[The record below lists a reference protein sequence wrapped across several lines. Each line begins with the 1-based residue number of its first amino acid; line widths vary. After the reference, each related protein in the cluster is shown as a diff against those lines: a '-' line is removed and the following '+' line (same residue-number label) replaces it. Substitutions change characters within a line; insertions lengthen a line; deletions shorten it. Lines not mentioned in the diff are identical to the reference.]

1 VVTDFPGLGDIYTFD
16 NTQAEADI
24 IDGGWVLPNG
34 NPNGVSQTNDVI
46 EIESGNATI
55 TDDTNIY
62 TVLIKPGASLTV
74 DTGKTLTVVDN
85 MTLES
90 SSTSYSSFIFN
101 GIRPN
106 PSGGSVVGGT
116 INYKRFVNA
125 NSNGNDLISAPLKG
139 QGTGING
146 IGWQDFLNMGTNS
159 ADILSQGTNPTLYA
173 FAPFLKGST
182 DAYVNFTSNT
192 DNGTTRLNSGVGYRV
207 ATVADDPNT
216 DLTGIGRT
224 LTFSGDV
231 RTNTIAVSVGFDPG
245 PFADW
250 NLVGNPYPSYM
261 SVVDFFT
268 STVGNPTPNIDKITL
283 LSGIYGYDA
292 TAANGIWDVITLANV
307 TTDEGATDRLIAPG
321 QGFLIPAAAAGV
333 AGSGGTFSNSIY
345 FDNSMRRTG
354 SSDDF
359 IVGRNASAPLFL
371 KLNAST
377 ADKNYK
383 TQFYF
388 NENASLGGDH
398 GYDGR
403 VLGTPPNFAL
413 YSHLVQDNTG
423 LPMALQA
430 LNPSDLVETTVIPL
444 GVNANQGEQLT
455 FSILES
461 TLPDTIEVYLE
472 DTVTNTYTL
481 LNSGDY
487 TLTPN
492 VALNGTGRF
501 YLRFG
506 EGALSTTETTLA
518 DLNIFTNQNDKT
530 IVIAGQLL
538 EPTTASVYDIQGRLV
553 NTTSLVATSR
563 SQTIDVSNLSS
574 GVYVVQVSNG
584 TQNKTQKVIL
594 R

>member
-1 VVTDFPGLGDIYTFD
+1 
-16 NTQAEADI
+16 
-24 IDGGWVLPNG
+24 
-34 NPNGVSQTNDVI
+34 
-46 EIESGNATI
+46 
-55 TDDTNIY
+55 
-62 TVLIKPGASLTV
+62 
-74 DTGKTLTVVDN
+74 
-85 MTLES
+85 
-90 SSTSYSSFIFN
+90 
-101 GIRPN
+101 
-106 PSGGSVVGGT
+106 
-116 INYKRFVNA
+116 
-125 NSNGNDLISAPLKG
+125 
-139 QGTGING
+139 
-146 IGWQDFLNMGTNS
+146 
-159 ADILSQGTNPTLYA
+159 
-173 FAPFLKGST
+173 
-182 DAYVNFTSNT
+182 
-192 DNGTTRLNSGVGYRV
+192 
-207 ATVADDPNT
+207 
-216 DLTGIGRT
+216 
-224 LTFSGDV
+224 
-231 RTNTIAVSVGFDPG
+231 
-245 PFADW
+245 
-250 NLVGNPYPSYM
+250 
-261 SVVDFFT
+261 
-268 STVGNPTPNIDKITL
+268 
-283 LSGIYGYDA
+283 
-292 TAANGIWDVITLANV
+292 
-307 TTDEGATDRLIAPG
+307 
-321 QGFLIPAAAAGV
+321 
-333 AGSGGTFSNSIY
+333 
-345 FDNSMRRTG
+345 MRRTG
-354 SSDDF
+354 PVLVNGDEGDDF
-359 IVGRNASAPLFL
+359 ILGRNASAPLFL

-430 LNPSDLVETTVIPL
+430 LHPSDLVETTVIPL

-472 DTVTNTYTL
+472 DTLTNTFTL

-553 NTTSLVATSR
+553 NTTALATTSR
-563 SQTIDVSNLSS
+563 TQSIDVSNLSS
-574 GVYVVQVSNG
+574 GVYVVQLTNR
-584 TQNKTQKVIL
+584 TQNKTQKVII